1 MPMSADPT
9 IAEAVRRLSEQ
20 YQEQRRKVERRE
32 QGRIDFVQQV
42 QVILDDGR
50 ACAML
55 TRDLSPSG
63 LRLIGTRRLLGQ
75 RVTVRVPL
83 GSGHVDFQVR
93 ILWTCPIGED
103 LVENGGTFLGI
114 SGG

>member
-1 MPMSADPT
+1 MSADLT
-9 IAEAVRRLSEQ
+9 IAEAVRRLTEQ

-32 QGRIDFVQQV
+32 QGRVDFIQQV
-42 QVILDDGR
+42 QILLEDGR
-50 ACAML
+50 EYGML
-55 TRDLSPSG
+55 TRDLSSTG

-83 GSGHVDFQVR
+83 DTGHVDFQVR
-93 ILWTCPIGED
+93 ILWTCPVGED
-103 LVENGGTFLGI
+103 LVENGGTFLGV